1 MVCVCRS
8 SYRPFHARLLAFCW
22 KLEPP
27 AIKSLKSSYPWNP
40 PAGSSGSILK
50 LHEDV
55 QTCGYR
61 DVQVMF
67 DILTSELEASTQ
79 RPAVKHQHQQ
89 QQRKR
94 RPPPPPWPS
103 HRSSSVIA
111 AAQ

>member
-1 MVCVCRS
+1 MIHDMTVTRS
-8 SYRPFHARLLAFCW
+8 LSPRTPH
-22 KLEPP
+22 
-27 AIKSLKSSYPWNP
+27 
-40 PAGSSGSILK
+40 PAGGGGGGGSGSILK

-67 DILTSELEASTQ
+67 DILTLELEASTQ
-79 RPAVKHQHQQ
+79 RPAVKHQQQ

>member
-1 MVCVCRS
+1 MRAVMAWWRKKVVSPACRAWAAVS
-8 SYRPFHARLLAFCW
+8 TRVRAR
-22 KLEPP
+22 
-27 AIKSLKSSYPWNP
+27 N
-40 PAGSSGSILK
+40 AGSSGSILK

-79 RPAVKHQHQQ
+79 RPAVKNQHQQ

-94 RPPPPPWPS
+94 RPQWPS